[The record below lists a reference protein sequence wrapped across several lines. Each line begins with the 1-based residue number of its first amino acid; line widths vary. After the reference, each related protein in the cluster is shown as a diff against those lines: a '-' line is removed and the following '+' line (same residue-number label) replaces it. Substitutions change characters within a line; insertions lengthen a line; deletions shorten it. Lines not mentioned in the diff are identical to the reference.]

1 MSKKY
6 KTKTRTKK
14 IVAAIV
20 AGVLAIAAL
29 AGIIAL
35 FRPNT
40 KDEKIKI
47 NPAFSVG
54 ALDESGAYEKSESTL
69 YTKDA
74 FAAEG
79 LETKVDFDA
88 TISYQLFY
96 YDENVEFLS
105 ASGTL
110 NVNHVAELPEG
121 TEYARVMIM
130 PDWTGVEVEDQEIGA
145 LDKSK
150 YTSQIE
156 FWVNNPDYVEVEEE
170 TEDKL
175 TELVIDTEHFGAFP
189 SKETFGEYASTYTDS
204 TNNNT
209 FGEDS
214 SLFAAKDAICYKP
227 MQLDAG
233 KYELCFADCAYIESI
248 KSSSQYAGV
257 AVMYDEDG
265 EFVSAFDNQYFEGI
279 ELSDGLYTAT
289 WLQIE
294 VSEDVA
300 NVVFAIPSHIAPY
313 ASIRPVK

>member
-14 IVAAIV
+14 IVAGIV

-130 PDWTGVEVEDQEIGA
+130 PDWTDVDEDEQVISWY
-145 LDKSK
+145 DVNK
-150 YTSQIE
+150 Y
-156 FWVNNPDYVEVEEE
+156 VNQLKLTITNPDYVEVEDGDEGGE
-170 TEDKL
+170 TSNKWTHENLEIYSEYWGCHPGTNVQDGGEPNYLKL
-175 TELVIDTEHFGAFP
+175 DIGGPGAAPFKPVSMKAGDYYVCFTTNDIITGP
-189 SKETFGEYASTYTDS
+189 SSYICSFMYKNESGDGYEGKFHQSFGE
-204 TNNNT
+204 
-209 FGEDS
+209 F
-214 SLFAAKDAICYKP
+214 
-227 MQLDAG
+227 
-233 KYELCFADCAYIESI
+233 IESDATVDGFEYAVKINLPRDAEVYIACNFGILPTFTVI
-248 KSSSQYAGV
+248 KA
-257 AVMYDEDG
+257 
-265 EFVSAFDNQYFEGI
+265 
-279 ELSDGLYTAT
+279 
-289 WLQIE
+289 
-294 VSEDVA
+294 
-300 NVVFAIPSHIAPY
+300 
-313 ASIRPVK
+313 

>member
-6 KTKTRTKK
+6 KAKNRTKK
-14 IVAAIV
+14 IVAGIV
-20 AGVLAIAAL
+20 AAVVAIAAL

-170 TEDKL
+170 TEDEDENATKTTQFTQL
-175 TELVIDTEHFGAFP
+175 FKMPDTSGVNLA
-189 SKETFGEYASTYTDS
+189 GTYEGNYQYHS
-204 TNNNT
+204 TNVLNI
-209 FGEDS
+209 EE
-214 SLFAAKDAICYKP
+214 
-227 MQLDAG
+227 G
-233 KYELCFADCAYIESI
+233 KYISINVDMTSPEMQAFLENESGYNNLNMVNIEIFLFNGSDVKI
-248 KSSSQYAGV
+248 VQITTTDHNKWSSSTWTGAISEFANGENAVYCIV
-257 AVMYDEDG
+257 AVPAG
-265 EFVSAFDNQYFEGI
+265 FAQFTTVSFPTEA
-279 ELSDGLYTAT
+279 
-289 WLQIE
+289 
-294 VSEDVA
+294 
-300 NVVFAIPSHIAPY
+300 
-313 ASIRPVK
+313 